1 MRTRQAPDLQ
11 DAKLA
16 AMQEVQRHV
25 QTVLLA
31 AAVTFEL
38 AEQASRERS
47 ARQKNIDVSM
57 SLSVIDAG

>member
-25 QTVLLA
+25 QAVLLA

-38 AEQASRERS
+38 AEQAVEGRVAAGVSRTVRTTE
-47 ARQKNIDVSM
+47 KH
-57 SLSVIDAG
+57 